1 MSYKSHQ
8 LLDFCIAYHDLS
20 FNAGVWDILLEI
32 VAVVH
37 KGEGITKRQW
47 LLDAV
52 DISCITNYPST
63 VMMLS
68 YLN

>member
-1 MSYKSHQ
+1 MSYILHK

-63 VMMLS
+63 VVMLS